1 MRYDVAKVED
11 EARLDVEKLSSR
23 WLGTL
28 APSTRRGY
36 TTDVRSWLA
45 HCSEVQLEA
54 SVANGRDLTAWLDG
68 LSHLKPAT
76 RARRLSAVSSFY
88 LWLKDEGIVKVVPAV
103 ARASR
108 PRSRGQDDARLVGLD
123 QATAARLLRVADHHS
138 PRMSALVAVG
148 LTTGL
153 RIEELLGLI
162 PAEVR
167 TDGGGRVL
175 ATVTGK
181 REKTRTVVVPPLA
194 AERLSQ
200 LHPNSVDVRYFRT
213 RSGKQWSQREAR
225 DALVRLG
232 ERAGIPQLHPHLLRH
247 TAASLAL
254 ASGASMEA
262 VRAMLGHASLA
273 TTQKYVR
280 AAGTLNS
287 SPAYALAAA
296 IGTTGPDSTSQALD
310 GTTTRASS

>member
-1 MRYDVAKVED
+1 MRQDVAKVED

-36 TTDVRSWLA
+36 TSDVRSWLA
-45 HCSEVQLEA
+45 HCSEAELDPTE
-54 SVANGRDLTAWLDG
+54 ANGRDLSAWLDG
-68 LSHLKPAT
+68 LSHLRPST
-76 RARRLSAVSSFY
+76 RARRLSAISSFY
-88 LWLKDEGIVKVVPAV
+88 LWLKDEGIVGAVPEV
-103 ARASR
+103 PRASR
-108 PRSRGQDDARLVGLD
+108 PRVRGQDDARLVGLD
-123 QATAARLLRVADHHS
+123 QRTAARLLSAADHHS

-153 RIEELLGLI
+153 RIEELLGLT
-162 PAEVR
+162 PAQVR

-200 LHPNSVDVRYFRT
+200 LHPNTVDERYFRT
-213 RSGKQWSQREAR
+213 RSGKQWSQRQAR
-225 DALVRLG
+225 DALARLG
-232 ERAGIPQLHPHLLRH
+232 ERAGLPRLHPHLLRH

-254 ASGASMEA
+254 SSGASMEA

-280 AAGTLNS
+280 AAGALDS

-296 IGTTGPDSTSQALD
+296 IGTLGPEVTRQASD
-310 GTTTRASS
+310 GSVPS